1 MKIPTHLTM
10 RETAHGVGARGLA
23 FYEYEDTAG
32 LGVQMQARRESS
44 RAAFV
49 ETWYHEAL
57 PERSFGTLAELAAAV
72 DALTDE
78 QIAAEAANYPRFR
91 SVKPDSCG
99 NPCRLCP
106 RPTYVGGPR
115 VHHDTWRVAVA
126 RSWRP
131 VTDSCCSLCDHHRA
145 LFDCNPAELLAV
157 LAALAAR
164 AKEAA
169 ERIARESLRMDRP

>member
-1 MKIPTHLTM
+1 MKIPSHLTM

-32 LGVQMQARRESS
+32 LGVHIQARRESN

-49 ETWYHEAL
+49 ETWYHVAL
-57 PERSFGTLAELAAAV
+57 PERSFATLDELAAAV

-78 QIAAEAANYPRFR
+78 QIAAEAAKYPRYR
-91 SVKPDSCG
+91 SVKPDACG

-106 RPTYVGGPR
+106 RPTYTGGPR

-126 RSWRP
+126 RNWRP
-131 VTDSCCSLCDHHRA
+131 VNDSSCSLCNAHRA
-145 LFDCNPAELLAV
+145 QFEGKPGELLAAI
-157 LAALAAR
+157 AAEATARKAR
-164 AKEAA
+164 A
-169 ERIARESLRMDRP
+169 SLRLDRP

>member
-23 FYEYEDTAG
+23 FYEYEDTTG

-44 RAAFV
+44 RASFV
-49 ETWYHEAL
+49 ETWYHVAL
-57 PERSFGTLAELAAAV
+57 PERSFGTLADLAAAV

-91 SVKPDSCG
+91 STKPDSCG

-106 RPTYVGGPR
+106 RPTYAGGPR
-115 VHHDTWRVAVA
+115 VHHDTWRVTVA

-131 VTDSCCSLCDHHRA
+131 VTDSSSSLCEAHRMQ
-145 LFDCNPAELLAV
+145 FDGRPTELLV
-157 LAALAAR
+157 ALAVEAAARKAR
-164 AKEAA
+164 ATAPG
-169 ERIARESLRMDRP
+169 IPL